1 MAEFE
6 YKGRTARGELVTGR
20 IESESADSVA
30 NQLFNTGITPID
42 IREREAGEG
51 SGESV
56 LQRLQAARKPTLDDL
71 ILFSRQMYTLTRSG
85 VPLIRGLTSLAEST
99 RNQVLRVTLLDVV
112 EALQSGRELAAALA
126 RHPETFSPLYV
137 NIIRVGE
144 SAGRMEEGFL
154 RLYEYLQRE
163 KEIRNRIR
171 QAVRYPLIVL
181 SFIAVAIAI
190 ITIWVIP
197 AFKRVFDQFGAELPL
212 PTRIILGLSDF
223 MVNWWWLVLG
233 LLVGGF
239 FAFLAWKR
247 TEAGRYK
254 WDRFKLRVPLIGSII
269 LRASLARYARA
280 FTMTIRSGVPLTQA
294 LTLIGRGVNNEYLGE
309 RITGMRNGVE
319 RGESLYRTTVAAG
332 LFTPLVAQ
340 MVAVGEETGKLDDM
354 LEEVA
359 DFYEREVDYDL
370 RTLTERIEPILI
382 IVIAFMVLILALGVF
397 LPMWDLYKVVG

>member
-6 YKGRTARGELVTGR
+6 YKGRTARGDLVTGR
-20 IESESADSVA
+20 IESDSAEAVA

-42 IREREAGEG
+42 ITERAAGGEAGG
-51 SGESV
+51 
-56 LQRLQAARKPTLDDL
+56 LWQRLQETRRPSLDDL
-71 ILFSRQMYTLTRSG
+71 ILFSRQMYTLTKSG
-85 VPLIRGLTSLAEST
+85 VPLIRGLNSLAEST
-99 RNQVLRVTLLDVV
+99 RNPALRGTLRDVV
-112 EALQSGRELAAALA
+112 EALQGGRELAAALA
-126 RHPETFSPLYV
+126 RHPQVFSPLYL

-144 SAGRMEEGFL
+144 SAGRLEEGFL

-171 QAVRYPLIVL
+171 QALRYPTIVV

-190 ITIWVIP
+190 VTLYVIP
-197 AFKRVFDQFGAELPL
+197 AFKGIFDRFGQELPL
-212 PTRIILGLSDF
+212 PTRIILAVSDF
-223 MVNWWWLVLG
+223 MVEWWWLILG
-233 LLVGGF
+233 GLVAALITFFAWIRTEEGRYRWDKFKIHMPIVGGI
-239 FAFLAWKR
+239 
-247 TEAGRYK
+247 
-254 WDRFKLRVPLIGSII
+254 V

-294 LTLIGRGVNNEYLGE
+294 LTLIARGVNNEYLGE
-309 RITGMRNGVE
+309 RIAGMRTGVE

-340 MVAVGEETGKLDDM
+340 MIAVGEETGKLDDM

-370 RTLTERIEPILI
+370 RTLSERIEPIMI
-382 IVIAFMVLILALGVF
+382 IIIAVMVLILALGVF

>member
-6 YKGRTARGELVTGR
+6 YKGRTARGDLVTGR
-20 IESESADSVA
+20 IESDSAEAVA

-42 IREREAGEG
+42 ITERAAGGEAGG
-51 SGESV
+51 
-56 LQRLQAARKPTLDDL
+56 LWQRLQETRRPSLDDL
-71 ILFSRQMYTLTRSG
+71 ILFSRQMYTLTKSG
-85 VPLIRGLTSLAEST
+85 VPLIRGLNSLAEST
-99 RNQVLRVTLLDVV
+99 RNPALRGTLRDVV
-112 EALQSGRELAAALA
+112 EALQGGRELAAALA
-126 RHPETFSPLYV
+126 RHPQVFSPLYL

-144 SAGRMEEGFL
+144 SAGRLEEGFL

-171 QAVRYPLIVL
+171 QALRYPTIVV

-190 ITIWVIP
+190 VTLYVIP
-197 AFKRVFDQFGAELPL
+197 AFKGIFDRFGQELPL
-212 PTRIILGLSDF
+212 PTRIILAVSDF
-223 MVNWWWLVLG
+223 MVEWWWLILG
-233 LLVGGF
+233 GLVAALIAFFAWIRTEEGRYRWDKFKIHMPIVGGI
-239 FAFLAWKR
+239 
-247 TEAGRYK
+247 
-254 WDRFKLRVPLIGSII
+254 V

-294 LTLIGRGVNNEYLGE
+294 LTLIARGVNNEYLGE
-309 RITGMRNGVE
+309 RIAGMRTGVE

-340 MVAVGEETGKLDDM
+340 MIAVGEETGKLDDM

-370 RTLTERIEPILI
+370 RTLSERIEPIMI
-382 IVIAFMVLILALGVF
+382 IIIAVMVLILALGVF